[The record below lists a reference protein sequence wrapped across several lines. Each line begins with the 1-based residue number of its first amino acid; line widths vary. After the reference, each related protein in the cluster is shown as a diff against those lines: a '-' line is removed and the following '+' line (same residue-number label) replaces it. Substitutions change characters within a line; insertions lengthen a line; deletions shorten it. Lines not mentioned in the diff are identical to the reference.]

1 MAARRGAVGDVARA
15 ACAVAL
21 VAVLVPLIVVGEA
34 SRQRIFDERHVP
46 PMQTALVFGAGVEPD
61 GSPSAML
68 GERLD
73 IAVRL
78 FRDRKIQRILLSADD
93 RAGDRETPAMLA
105 RILAAGI
112 PRERVLI
119 DDRGFSTR
127 ASCVRARTAFGLR
140 SATLITQAFHLP
152 RALFVCREAGVAG
165 VGVGASDWGNYT
177 LATMVPHTVR
187 EALAT
192 TNAVLRATLH
202 RT

>member
-1 MAARRGAVGDVARA
+1 VRVACVAAL
-15 ACAVAL
+15 L
-21 VAVLVPLIVVGEA
+21 VVLVPAIVAGEA
-34 SRQRIFDERHVP
+34 SRHRIFDERDVP

-78 FRDRKIQRILLSADD
+78 FRDRKVQRILLSADD

-105 RILAAGI
+105 RMLAAGI
-112 PRERVLI
+112 PRERLLV
-119 DDRGFSTR
+119 DNRGFSTR
-127 ASCVRARTAFGLR
+127 DSCVRARTAFGLR
-140 SATLITQAFHLP
+140 SATLITQSFHLP
-152 RALFVCREAGVAG
+152 RALFVCREAGVGG

-177 LATMVPHTVR
+177 LATMIPHTVR

-192 TNAVLRATLH
+192 TNAVLRATL
-202 RT
+202 RQYL